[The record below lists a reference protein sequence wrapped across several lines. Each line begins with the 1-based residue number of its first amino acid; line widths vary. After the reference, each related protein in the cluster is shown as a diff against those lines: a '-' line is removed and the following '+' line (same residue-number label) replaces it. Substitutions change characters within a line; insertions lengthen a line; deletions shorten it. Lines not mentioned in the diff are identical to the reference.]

1 MSQRFE
7 PAERD
12 QRIGTVLVALQF
24 LLIAALAS
32 GAAYALMHR
41 PAPGLAWGAAV
52 AGLLLGGWAL
62 TANRP
67 GNFNIRPAPRPG
79 ATLVRSGPY
88 RFIRHPMYSAVLLCG
103 LAAALMIGNWPGW
116 LLAAALAA
124 VLDLKARLEER
135 WLALAHPDYAAY
147 RAHGKRFV
155 PLLW

>member
-1 MSQRFE
+1 MSQPFE
-7 PAERD
+7 PTESD

-24 LLIAALAS
+24 LLIAALAA
-32 GAAYALMHR
+32 GAVHALMHR
-41 PAPGLAWGAAV
+41 LVPGPAWLAAA
-52 AGLLLGGWAL
+52 AGLLLGGWAV

-116 LLAAALAA
+116 LLAAALVA
-124 VLDLKARLEER
+124 VLDMKARLEER
-135 WLALAHPDYAAY
+135 WLALAHPEYAAY
-147 RAHGKRFV
+147 RSQSKRFV